1 MITTNHLISAMSY
14 SEALVDKVREALVD
28 QVDVEEKKMFQGL
41 VFMVNG
47 KLCVGVRNDEILF
60 RIDPEVAVK
69 ALERIGT
76 RAMISNGR
84 IMKGYVF
91 VSKEGYKRNEDF
103 QFWILHALDF
113 NKYAR
118 ASKKRKK

>member
-1 MITTNHLISAMSY
+1 MSY

-28 QVDVEEKKMFQGL
+28 QSPLSDIQEKKMFQGL

-47 KLCVGVRNDEILF
+47 KLCVGVRNNEILC
-60 RIDPEVAVK
+60 RIDPGVAVT

-76 RAMISNGR
+76 RPMINNGR

-91 VSKEGYKRNEDF
+91 VSEMGYKRNEDF
-103 QFWILHALDF
+103 NFWITQALEF
-113 NKYAR
+113 NKYAK